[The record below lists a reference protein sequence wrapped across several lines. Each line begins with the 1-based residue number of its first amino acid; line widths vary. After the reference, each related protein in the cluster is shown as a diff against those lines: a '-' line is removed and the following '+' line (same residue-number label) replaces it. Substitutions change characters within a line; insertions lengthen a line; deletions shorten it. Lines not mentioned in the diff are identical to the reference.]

1 MVKKIVGLFSRLL
14 PSRIVC
20 WLKCKVLSIVNAKN
34 PGCYEGFIYDEYP
47 WLDDVVKNKENL
59 TFSHSGG
66 LGDILFALH
75 FMREFS
81 EHNGIGK
88 YNFHFLVKEKDY
100 PVAEFIIPLLKAQSG
115 VDKVTIG
122 RKIPDNTNEIALHN
136 FWKLKLNFAA
146 SDIRSWYYNLTR
158 CHLPR
163 EFWKPVIE
171 VDADYKYRNKILIC
185 NTDRYCNVHVDL
197 NYLKEFQRHLVF
209 IGLPH
214 EHEAFCRNFF
224 EVPYQPCKDMLEMAQ
239 YMAGAK
245 GFIGNQSGIYSLA
258 ECMKIPRILLAPE
271 FVRFNSVIIP
281 GPHNNHPIGG
291 WCEDVVSTEK
301 MIAAVKALLN
311 KE

>member
-1 MVKKIVGLFSRLL
+1 MSILSSGAIK
-14 PSRIVC
+14 
-20 WLKCKVLSIVNAKN
+20 LKCLLLKILHLKH
-34 PGCYEGFIYDEYP
+34 PGCRISEFDPNFPWVDEIFSSS
-47 WLDDVVKNKENL
+47 EEL
-59 TFSHSGG
+59 TFAHVGG
-66 LGDILFALH
+66 VGDILFSLH
-75 FMREFS
+75 FCNELAAVS
-81 EHNGIGK
+81 EKKQFRYLIFAGENGLPVQAAS
-88 YNFHFLVKEKDY
+88 FLQ
-100 PVAEFIIPLLKAQSG
+100 PLLAKQKSISQCDIVG
-115 VDKVTIG
+115 KTDEKHIMLDDY
-122 RKIPDNTNEIALHN
+122 R
-136 FWKLKLNFAA
+136 KLKLNFSA

-171 VDADYKYRNKILIC
+171 VDADYKYQNKILIC
-185 NTDRYCNVHVDL
+185 NTDRYCNVHIDL

-209 IGLPH
+209 VGLPH

-311 KE
+311 KEQIS